1 MGDCDG
7 DGVTDADEIN
17 GPDGDPAT
25 PDGTDSNDACDYDV
39 ADISLPVTSTV
50 DCDGDGVTDA
60 DEINDQMVIQLQQ
73 MEPIQMIHVI
83 TIQQVLR

>member
-60 DEINDQMVIQLQQ
+60 DEINGPDGDPNTADGTDPNDPCSL
-73 MEPIQMIHVI
+73 IH
-83 TIQQVLR
+83 QVLR

>member
-1 MGDCDG
+1 MELQPYQQRAWETCDG

-50 DCDGDGVTDA
+50 DCDGDGVTVRW
-60 DEINDQMVIQLQQ
+60 INGPDGDPLQQ
-73 MEPIQMIHVI
+73 ME
-83 TIQQVLR
+83 RSK